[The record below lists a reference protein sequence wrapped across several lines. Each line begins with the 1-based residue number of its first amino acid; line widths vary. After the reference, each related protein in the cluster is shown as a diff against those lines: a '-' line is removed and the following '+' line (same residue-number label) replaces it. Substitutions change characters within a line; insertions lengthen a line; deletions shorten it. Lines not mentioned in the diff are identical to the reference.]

1 MLIADIDADAD
12 DIAATS
18 TKRTGL
24 KKRKR
29 RRHREVFVE
38 GMISVKYKP
47 NEIVCLVVIQ
57 TSVIPFTPRSG
68 GSDTAQAG
76 KGGSAGKDS
85 GGLSPGVGFPLPHN
99 LLEEQHDA
107 EVVFF
112 VIFFFKLR
120 CFSQVRI
127 RVQGPTPQS
136 SMQST
141 NMCKY
146 SKQTWKSNKSAMK
159 FCLYFL

>member
-1 MLIADIDADAD
+1 MLIADAD
-12 DIAATS
+12 DVAATS

-47 NEIVCLVVIQ
+47 NEVGGLVVIQ
-57 TSVIPFTPRSG
+57 TSVIPFPPRSG

-107 EVVFF
+107 EVGFLF
-112 VIFFFKLR
+112 VIF
-120 CFSQVRI
+120 
-127 RVQGPTPQS
+127 S
-136 SMQST
+136 S
-141 NMCKY
+141 N
-146 SKQTWKSNKSAMK
+146 
-159 FCLYFL
+159 